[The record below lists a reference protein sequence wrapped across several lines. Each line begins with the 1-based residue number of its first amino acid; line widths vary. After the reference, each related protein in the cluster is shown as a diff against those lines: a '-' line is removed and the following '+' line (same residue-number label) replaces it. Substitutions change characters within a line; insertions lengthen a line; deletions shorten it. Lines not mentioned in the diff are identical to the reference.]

1 MVRLI
6 VFRFLTLNTNAYP
19 HTHSNDKLSETVVVV
34 VVLSGA
40 TVVVAYLVS

>member
-6 VFRFLTLNTNAYP
+6 VFRFLTLNTNAY
-19 HTHSNDKLSETVVVV
+19 THSNDKLSETVVVV
-34 VVLSGA
+34 VISGA